1 MATARIDDAL
11 WAQFSALGACF
22 NWTDPEQFL
31 EWCLH
36 RVVKLE
42 GVTDGRYVLVA
53 SAIVTRGGAEILV
66 VGNEYARGESL
77 YWTLPGG
84 VVDPGEHLHQAV
96 VRELREESGLEALEI
111 GRLAWLVQ
119 AYDGSDR
126 PGLLAFAYEVTDWQ
140 GELTVAYE
148 DRGGFVRRAE
158 FVPYAQAPERLL
170 PGIAVPFRDWLS
182 EPCQEPRLYWWE
194 ERSSPA
200 GPRLAEWQPAA
211 TKGERLEQE

>member
-1 MATARIDDAL
+1 MATAGIDDAL
-11 WAQFSALGACF
+11 WARFCALGERF

-53 SAIVTRGGAEILV
+53 SAIVTRNGAEILV
-66 VGNEYARGESL
+66 VGNEYAQGEAL

-84 VVDPGEHLHQAV
+84 AVDPGEDLHQTV
-96 VRELREESGLEALEI
+96 VRELREETGLEALRI

-119 AYDGSDR
+119 AYDGPDR

-140 GELTVAYE
+140 GELTLAYE
-148 DRGGFVRRAE
+148 ENGGFARRAE
-158 FVPYAQAPERLL
+158 FIPYAEAAGRLL

-194 ERSSPA
+194 ERSSPV
-200 GPRLAEWQPAA
+200 GPKLAEWQPVV
-211 TKGERLEQE
+211 

>member
-1 MATARIDDAL
+1 LATARIDDAL
-11 WAQFSALGACF
+11 WAQFCALGERF

-53 SAIVTRGGAEILV
+53 SAIVTRDGAEILV
-66 VGNEYARGESL
+66 VGNEYAQGESL
-77 YWTLPGG
+77 YWSLPGG
-84 VVDPGEHLHQAV
+84 VVDSGEDLRQAV
-96 VRELREESGLEALEI
+96 VRELREETGLEALGI
-111 GRLAWLVQ
+111 GRLVWLVQ

-148 DRGGFVRRAE
+148 DKGGFVRRAE
-158 FVPYAQAPERLL
+158 FVTYAEALERLL
-170 PGIAVPFRDWLS
+170 TGIAVPFRDWLS
-182 EPCQEPRLYWWE
+182 EPCHEPRLYWWE

-200 GPRLAEWQPAA
+200 GPRLAEWQPMAP
-211 TKGERLEQE
+211 KGERLEQE